1 MHGCP
6 FMTFASTVIRSKGM
20 GEIASILLG
29 VADVAGKYYRPEI
42 AGHKIE
48 IGGFV
53 IYTIMV
59 LVLIFRP
66 QGLFGRAPGK

>member
-1 MHGCP
+1 MIYFLIVIAVGGTTTITGP
-6 FMTFASTVIRSKGM
+6 FL
-20 GEIASILLG
+20 ASILLG